1 MDDRVVRLAKSS
13 GCLVRVQGPDPK
25 GRKLLRFDFFQSSN
39 GTTAVS
45 ASGIVLPGRLS
56 DLGPQLDGH
65 VVGAGGLVAGAESN
79 GRSGWDR
86 HGEMMAEKGAM
97 GEGEEGKMSGWDREE
112 GSRCGWNEE
121 EVTVLVPGRIVRSFV
136 MQQQQPSNYHTLQQQ
151 QAFKY
156 QSAQQRWPFQQ
167 QQRQQQQQQQQ
178 QQRNP
183 SAPPLLPG
191 TRINITFEVNLPAI
205 TSSLASLQSANTSP
219 LILPSLS
226 PPLPLPL
233 TPLFLIPNPVGH
245 LAPCVFPAQPPPSPQ
260 AAESTPN
267 ALEIAVLR
275 VSSPSTSSAN
285 DTLTPGSPVLL
296 LGSPFGVLAPTLFA
310 NSLSSR
316 VLSAVLPGG
325 ILALNL
331 CLSLSPCPLTFLLP

>member
-25 GRKLLRFDFFQSSN
+25 GRKLLRFDFFQSSK
-39 GTTAVS
+39 GTTAVLASSIVLPARAAVVSNGTTGVS
-45 ASGIVLPGRLS
+45 ASGMVLPGRLS
-56 DLGPQLDGH
+56 DLGTQLDGH

-112 GSRCGWNEE
+112 GRRCGWNEE

-156 QSAQQRWPFQQ
+156 QSAQQRWPLQQ
-167 QQRQQQQQQQQ
+167 QQRQQQQQQQ

-191 TRINITFEVNLPAI
+191 TRINITFE
-205 TSSLASLQSANTSP
+205 
-219 LILPSLS
+219 
-226 PPLPLPL
+226 
-233 TPLFLIPNPVGH
+233 
-245 LAPCVFPAQPPPSPQ
+245 PPPSPQ

-310 NSLSSR
+310 NSLSSG

-325 ILALNL
+325 ILALDL
-331 CLSLSPCPLTFLLP
+331 PFLPGMEGAPVLDAMGCIKAMLLPPVTMHHPLMPSATMTIP